1 MGASLPS
8 LRLAGASL
16 TLYFIPSS
24 FRGADHLRLSLAERA
39 QRIATNH
46 QVRFLVLDEV
56 LSSDLAPG

>member
-24 FRGADHLRLSLAERA
+24 FRGADQSNLLGNVGQPFEVSFAVPP
-39 QRIATNH
+39 T
-46 QVRFLVLDEV
+46 VLDTTGV
-56 LSSDLAPG
+56 LDLNGG